1 MSSPERNNETRD
13 KNNHHHHHDNN
24 MNNDQTHP
32 DGKETNAVERE
43 KGKETRQQMD
53 KERGI
58 ELLGGSLVDCL
69 GCQTLA
75 QSVLGLIHNLALG
88 RATVNNC
95 SSIIT
100 VQRFLNDYTSN
111 DSA

>member
-69 GCQTLA
+69 GCQTPSPKCLGFDPQPSFG
-75 QSVLGLIHNLALG
+75 QSN
-88 RATVNNC
+88 RE
-95 SSIIT
+95 
-100 VQRFLNDYTSN
+100 
-111 DSA
+111 

>member
-13 KNNHHHHHDNN
+13 KNNHHHHDNN

-32 DGKETNAVERE
+32 DGKETNEKE

-69 GCQTLA
+69 GFQTPSPKCLGFDPQPSFG
-75 QSVLGLIHNLALG
+75 QSK
-88 RATVNNC
+88 
-95 SSIIT
+95 SE
-100 VQRFLNDYTSN
+100 
-111 DSA
+111 